1 MLKPYTFG
9 SIGAAKNDNSGLAGL
24 EIYLGASKGRRS
36 RHRTLYV
43 TRMLKYLLLEAC
55 IYSKVQVHSWTYI
68 RGSRSM
74 SLYVLYACMRTQ
86 LASPAEWHLQLSME

>member
-1 MLKPYTFG
+1 MRVM
-9 SIGAAKNDNSGLAGL
+9 NSLLASNCGLCKFVA
-24 EIYLGASKGRRS
+24 IYLDDVSLDGSTREDVEILIARS
-36 RHRTLYV
+36 V
-43 TRMLKYLLLEAC
+43 V
-55 IYSKVQVHSWTYI
+55 YSKVQVHSWTYI